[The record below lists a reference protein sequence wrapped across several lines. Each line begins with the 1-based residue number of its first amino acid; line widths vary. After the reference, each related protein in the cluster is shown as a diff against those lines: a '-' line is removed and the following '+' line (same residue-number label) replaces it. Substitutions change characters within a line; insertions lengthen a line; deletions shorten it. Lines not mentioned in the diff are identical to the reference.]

1 MYRTQEREK
10 TQSAKPRETETGRK
24 MKSDTGKKDFE
35 IYMKTHSDWGILFYS
50 DLSNTSFSKQTFIKN
65 INNIA
70 KKENENIGF
79 SKHPY
84 IGLLKHPYKN
94 NQLIIYKKY
103 KKKHKSA

>member
-1 MYRTQEREK
+1 
-10 TQSAKPRETETGRK
+10 

-35 IYMKTHSDWGILFYS
+35 IYMNPHSDWGILFYS

-65 INNIA
+65 TNNIA

-84 IGLLKHPYKN
+84 IGLLNHPYIPYKN
-94 NQLIIYKKY
+94 KQLIIYKKY
-103 KKKHKSA
+103 KKKNKSA